1 MAGAKDAAV
10 QGGAAAKDIVVLGNA
25 RELAA
30 SWVKSMTGGAEE
42 DSEEE
47 EQQLGPPR
55 LGYRPSRLGLG
66 AKFLPHSLGMRA
78 AAASPV
84 EKKLM
89 AKLNIQSKDTTYGRA
104 FHQQCKK
111 YEKRRD
117 GAEVDSDRQS
127 DEEEMFESR
136 ASAFKR
142 KAARQ
147 SAKSLLQYDEYK
159 APGRPKRRKRR
170 KKSSR

>member
-1 MAGAKDAAV
+1 MYVIVNLGFCLYGSINVVVV
-10 QGGAAAKDIVVLGNA
+10 QPGLSRSRYVGFQAHTPVGL
-25 RELAA
+25 LL
-30 SWVKSMTGGAEE
+30 WYTC
-42 DSEEE
+42 
-47 EQQLGPPR
+47 
-55 LGYRPSRLGLG
+55 RLGLG